1 MANFKKGSPEAK
13 AYMAKLR
20 ASRGKSKVVKSKTKK
35 TKTKK
40 ISGFETTYKN
50 APADVKKIL
59 DGLDFMEDY
68 GKLEKAK
75 KALMKKGYYMD
86 YGLDGAVTEFRK
98 VRTAKK
104 VGYRADRTTI
114 LTRATPL
121 VKKYREKGYTRPE
134 AIKAANL
141 NVAQKMNSTLF
152 GTKKASSMH
161 KDTKSHNV
169 NIRVVSGITGSEIT
183 DKIDRVIKYNQEI
196 ERYLASQIDRVKTD
210 KSETFIKFQKKNVL
224 ASIKAYKTLLA
235 ENKKYLTALKKL
247 IK

>member
-1 MANFKKGSPEAK
+1 MPKFKKGSAAAK

-20 ASRGKSKVVKSKTKK
+20 AARGKTKVVK

-40 ISGFETTYKN
+40 ISGFVKVKAYIK
-50 APADVKKIL
+50 APLKVREIIDSLDRGDGFVELKEAKIL
-59 DGLDFMEDY
+59 LN
-68 GKLEKAK
+68 
-75 KALMKKGYYMD
+75 KKGYNVEHD
-86 YGLDGAVTEFRK
+86 EEGNISKF
-98 VRTAKK
+98 VRIPAKK

-121 VKKYREKGYTRPE
+121 VKKYQEKGYTRPE

-141 NVAQKMNSTLF
+141 DVAQKMNSTLF

-196 ERYLASQIDRVKTD
+196 ERYLAYQIDRVKTD
-210 KSETFIKFQKKNVL
+210 KGEAFINFQKKNVL